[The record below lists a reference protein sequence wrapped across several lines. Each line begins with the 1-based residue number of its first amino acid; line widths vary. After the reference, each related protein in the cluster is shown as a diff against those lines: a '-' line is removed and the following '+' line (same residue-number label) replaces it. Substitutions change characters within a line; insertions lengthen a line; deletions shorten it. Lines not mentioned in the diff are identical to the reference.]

1 MNKGKELN
9 IVFNF
14 KMTKLS
20 FRCKEIVA
28 PYAFYRI
35 KKYYSWQKLSDFEI
49 WNLHVLIMRA
59 RILIV
64 THSKCEILTL

>member
-1 MNKGKELN
+1 MNKSKEFN

-14 KMTKLS
+14 KMNKLS

-35 KKYYSWQKLSDFEI
+35 KKYCSWQKLSDFEI
-49 WNLHVLIMRA
+49 WKIHVFILRA

-64 THSKCEILTL
+64 TH